1 MYKALLRPYID
12 YGDLIFDQTSNE
24 SFCKKLESVQYKAA
38 LTITGT
44 IQDTSREKVFMGL
57 GLESLKSRRWL
68 KYLCC
73 TDKIMKN
80 QTPEYLNNL
89 IPKRKQSFNSRNIYI
104 PSYNYRTKYFTSSFS
119 PASLEEWFHLD
130 PSIRNS
136 ETINALKQKLLLFI
150 YPLENSI
157 FNIFDPKGLK
167 LLTCLLLSFSHRQ
180 EHRFQHNFQECLNPS
195 CPCSQETENTSIC
208 CTA

>member
-73 TDKIMKN
+73 MDKIMKN

-104 PSYNYRTKYFTSSFS
+104 PSYNCRTKYFTSSFS

-130 PSIRNS
+130 PSIRNA
-136 ETINALKQKLLLFI
+136 ETTNALKQKLLLFI

-180 EHRFQHNFQECLNPS
+180 EHRFQHDFQECLNPS
-195 CPCSQETENTSIC
+195 CPCSQETENTSIY